1 MPEIIKFH
9 NLLLGI
15 NIRRQKRRQLFNL
28 LADEN
33 IGTRPFF
40 YPMHLQPVFI
50 KMGLFANECHPHS
63 ERLAEKGFY
72 LPSGLAISD
81 ENIRYVANKVK
92 SILKNKDPKI
102 FAVQNVIV

>member
-1 MPEIIKFH
+1 
-9 NLLLGI
+9 
-15 NIRRQKRRQLFNL
+15 
-28 LADEN
+28 
-33 IGTRPFF
+33 
-40 YPMHLQPVFI
+40 MHLQPVFI

-92 SILKNKDPKI
+92 TILKK
-102 FAVQNVIV
+102 